1 MCSPPRSA
9 VTPSMVSILD
19 PMPVMLAPILLRN
32 SQSSCTCGS
41 EAALRSMVVPC
52 ARTDAITA
60 FSVAVTL
67 ASSSS
72 MSAPDKDL
80 TVRLKGF
87 VPAIVHPRASRARI

>member
-1 MCSPPRSA
+1 
-9 VTPSMVSILD
+9 MVSIFD
-19 PMPVMLAPILLRN
+19 PIPEILAPMLLRK

-41 EAALRSMVVPC
+41 EAALRNVVVPF

-72 MSAPDKDL
+72 MSAPIRVL
-80 TVRLKGF
+80 AVNLKGF
-87 VPAIVHPRASRARI
+87 VPSILHPSASRASI